1 MLHKPNPL
9 PHKAV
14 MDLQASIKAE
24 VVGLNELQVAIVTM
38 PHVSASMDDGTVTD
52 VVVAEEAG
60 QSLVEGLA
68 AIENGLANFVANSF
82 PPCGKALSKDKK
94 TGMETI
100 STGLV
105 GVAKEFR
112 LPSRV
117 EVKAEESRRAS
128 EAWGVFRD
136 IYRNVTQ
143 SLLVAVKNYEKGSH
157 ADAPATIAWEKED
170 AEGVHKQIQTTAKA
184 LLLAGIFVKQLYG
197 KALMK
202 AQVEFGH
209 RAYLAAFN
217 DLQNFKLSQYLKAA
231 ARRARHSSIDTD
243 KYQDLLQEEQERYL
257 SVVGK
262 WDRECE
268 KRESRRGTGEKV
280 LQEQMMLVDRALGL
294 SHLEAVLPQI
304 SSVAG
309 ELTQDLLSFIPAAK
323 AVEDT
328 LPEHSHEA
336 EEKADALDDEL
347 VRMKE
352 HIDSGSGQG
361 RIAERSYRESTPSK
375 GKSVSFRDRVSQN
388 TVSHSNTYLETMTA
402 DLEKTHRQ
410 AEEHPTEANIE
421 KLKATIRTIERKSST
436 IDLSAGGDEDV
447 AEAYTLMTELDK
459 AAISASMFVNLEEKK
474 AQRIRESEHSKTVM
488 AAKALPAGKIPA
500 FYGNRE
506 DYFEWE
512 SLFQAQCPASLSSV
526 TRANHLRN
534 SIKDPATQDLIKG
547 CHTAEEIETELRRH
561 FGNKS
566 EELSRLIAQVDS
578 IGMPKNRN
586 EEYYNLMELL
596 KLRRKLK
603 AINAE
608 STLDKLR
615 LTKLVHEI
623 FLPKTKEDFETE
635 LYEHSEQLV
644 QEYSINQGMEES
656 AVRDLALRDTVPELE
671 IPKDDYL
678 AMFWKFLGKK
688 AEVMGRMRGA
698 ANATGLLMN
707 IPRRTAAIRSNQIN
721 PAPSSSAGQFS
732 RYANKVCRF
741 ANCRS
746 TNHFSSG
753 CPNLKPGDIPMNVQ
767 QLCLDAGVCL
777 RCLRDISYQRHDET
791 CTGSY
796 RRKSDNQQVE
806 TDCRTCTITLPG
818 GRVEKINRRIC
829 EHALDRMKARR
840 AGENA
845 TVGSNN
851 TIISGGNRDW

>member
-9 PHKAV
+9 AHKAV

-38 PHVSASMDDGTVTD
+38 PHVSASTDDGTVTD
-52 VVVAEEAG
+52 VVVAKEAG
-60 QSLVEGLA
+60 QSLVEGLS
-68 AIENGLANFVANSF
+68 AIENGLTNF
-82 PPCGKALSKDKK
+82 
-94 TGMETI
+94 METI

-136 IYRNVTQ
+136 IYRNVTR

-347 VRMKE
+347 IKMREHIGVCTSMDREEETGVTAPISQSVPHMGKDWLEAEEEEYGQLDNHSSQVEELVPGSHLPGMKE
-352 HIDSGSGQG
+352 EA
-361 RIAERSYRESTPSK
+361 AEVVK
-375 GKSVSFRDRVSQN
+375 
-388 TVSHSNTYLETMTA
+388 
-402 DLEKTHRQ
+402 
-410 AEEHPTEANIE
+410 
-421 KLKATIRTIERKSST
+421 
-436 IDLSAGGDEDV
+436 
-447 AEAYTLMTELDK
+447 
-459 AAISASMFVNLEEKK
+459 
-474 AQRIRESEHSKTVM
+474 
-488 AAKALPAGKIPA
+488 
-500 FYGNRE
+500 
-506 DYFEWE
+506 
-512 SLFQAQCPASLSSV
+512 
-526 TRANHLRN
+526 
-534 SIKDPATQDLIKG
+534 
-547 CHTAEEIETELRRH
+547 
-561 FGNKS
+561 
-566 EELSRLIAQVDS
+566 
-578 IGMPKNRN
+578 N
-586 EEYYNLMELL
+586 EEDGEADETLAVDGSVEDCSDVDKNVLSDAEGVELGRG
-596 KLRRKLK
+596 KRRK
-603 AINAE
+603 
-608 STLDKLR
+608 
-615 LTKLVHEI
+615 
-623 FLPKTKEDFETE
+623 F
-635 LYEHSEQLV
+635 
-644 QEYSINQGMEES
+644 
-656 AVRDLALRDTVPELE
+656 
-671 IPKDDYL
+671 
-678 AMFWKFLGKK
+678 
-688 AEVMGRMRGA
+688 
-698 ANATGLLMN
+698 
-707 IPRRTAAIRSNQIN
+707 PRHTYT
-721 PAPSSSAGQFS
+721 F
-732 RYANKVCRF
+732 
-741 ANCRS
+741 
-746 TNHFSSG
+746 
-753 CPNLKPGDIPMNVQ
+753 
-767 QLCLDAGVCL
+767 
-777 RCLRDISYQRHDET
+777 
-791 CTGSY
+791 
-796 RRKSDNQQVE
+796 
-806 TDCRTCTITLPG
+806 
-818 GRVEKINRRIC
+818 
-829 EHALDRMKARR
+829 
-840 AGENA
+840 
-845 TVGSNN
+845 
-851 TIISGGNRDW
+851 